1 MKKLIS
7 ASIVLVAMFAASSNV
22 NAQDVSINSVSL
34 DSWDTIKFSYSPTTL
49 SYKSYMG
56 EYIDLNGFSFEYM
69 QGQNIVDNKPI
80 FLEWGIGTEI
90 LNYTDKYSSV
100 DYDGYRVYTE
110 EKITIA
116 DTYIPVII
124 GYKLA
129 LNDNIII
136 MPYVGI
142 KAQYNW
148 YGRYTYDLSSELSS
162 NSKEYDLFSKSEMEG
177 STLKLALV
185 SLHIGATIE
194 MDTWS
199 IGIRYGKCFS
209 NEIIKHLDTEL
220 IYTSI
225 SVGYYF

>member
-34 DSWDTIKFSYSPTTL
+34 ESWDTIKFSYSPTTL
-49 SYKSYMG
+49 SSKG
-56 EYIDLNGFSFEYM
+56 EDIDLNGFSFEYM

-90 LNYTDKYSSV
+90 LNYTDEYSE
-100 DYDGYRVYTE
+100 DYDGYRVYME

-116 DTYIPVII
+116 DMYIPVNI

-129 LNDNIII
+129 LNDNTII

-148 YGRYTYDLSSELSS
+148 YGKSAYDLSSELFS
-162 NSKEYDLFSKSEMEG
+162 NSEELDLFSKSEMDG
-177 STLKLALV
+177 STLKRALV
-185 SLHIGATIE
+185 SWHIGATIE
-194 MDTWS
+194 MNKWS

-209 NEIIKHLDTEL
+209 DEIINHLDTEL

-225 SVGYYF
+225 SVGYFF

>member
-49 SYKSYMG
+49 SSKG
-56 EYIDLNGFSFEYM
+56 EDIDLNGFSFEYM
-69 QGQNIVDNKPI
+69 RGQNIVDNKPI

-90 LNYTDKYSSV
+90 LNYTDEYSE
-100 DYDGYRVYTE
+100 DFDGYRIYIE
-110 EKITIA
+110 DKITIA
-116 DTYIPVII
+116 DIYIPVNI

-129 LNDNIII
+129 LIDNTII

-148 YGRYTYDLSSELSS
+148 YGRSASDVSSELFS
-162 NSKEYDLFSKSEMEG
+162 NSEEYDLFSKSEMDG
-177 STLKLALV
+177 STLKRALV
-185 SLHIGATIE
+185 SWHIGATIE

-209 NEIIKHLDTEL
+209 DEIINHLDTEL

>member
-49 SYKSYMG
+49 SSKG
-56 EYIDLNGFSFEYM
+56 EDIDLNGFSFEYM

-90 LNYTDKYSSV
+90 LNYTDEYSE
-100 DYDGYRVYTE
+100 DYDGYRVYME

-116 DTYIPVII
+116 DIYIPVNI

-129 LNDNIII
+129 LNDNTII

-148 YGRYTYDLSSELSS
+148 YGRSAYDLSSELFS
-162 NSKEYDLFSKSEMEG
+162 NSEEYDLFSKSEMDG
-177 STLKLALV
+177 STLKRALV
-185 SLHIGATIE
+185 SWHIGATIE
-194 MDTWS
+194 MDTWN

-209 NEIIKHLDTEL
+209 DEIINHLDTEL

-225 SVGYYF
+225 SVGYFF

>member
-49 SYKSYMG
+49 SSKG
-56 EYIDLNGFSFEYM
+56 ENIDLNGFSFEYM

-90 LNYTDKYSSV
+90 LNYTDEYSE
-100 DYDGYRVYTE
+100 DYDGYRVYME
-110 EKITIA
+110 EKMTIA
-116 DTYIPVII
+116 DMYIPVNI

-129 LNDNIII
+129 LNDNTII

-148 YGRYTYDLSSELSS
+148 YGRSAYDLSSELFS
-162 NSKEYDLFSKSEMEG
+162 NSEEYDLFSKSEMDG
-177 STLKLALV
+177 STLKRALV
-185 SLHIGATIE
+185 SWHIGATIE

-209 NEIIKHLDTEL
+209 DEIINHLDTEL

-225 SVGYYF
+225 SVGYFF